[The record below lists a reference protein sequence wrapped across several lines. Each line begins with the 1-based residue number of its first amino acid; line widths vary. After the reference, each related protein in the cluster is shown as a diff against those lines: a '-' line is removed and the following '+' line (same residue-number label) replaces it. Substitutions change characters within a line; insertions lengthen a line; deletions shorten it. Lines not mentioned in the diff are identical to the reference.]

1 MRELYIEGL
10 ASHGG
15 PESCVGR
22 PRGRRRSVDRGGV
35 GSAIEPR
42 NQESGVLT
50 LSPEAEGNTVG
61 RVLASGRRTLRGL
74 RTDTCAESP
83 CSRTER
89 SHGHPGAVWRVGR
102 EGNAE
107 AVSP

>member
-1 MRELYIEGL
+1 MRELYIEGV

-22 PRGRRRSVDRGGV
+22 PRGRRRSVDRGRV

-42 NQESGVLT
+42 NQESGVPT
-50 LSPEAEGNTVG
+50 LSPEAEGHTVG
-61 RVLASGRRTLRGL
+61 RVIASGRRTLRGL

-89 SHGHPGAVWRVGR
+89 SHGRPCAAVWRAWVVRGTLR
-102 EGNAE
+102 R
-107 AVSP
+107 

>member
-1 MRELYIEGL
+1 
-10 ASHGG
+10 
-15 PESCVGR
+15 
-22 PRGRRRSVDRGGV
+22 
-35 GSAIEPR
+35 
-42 NQESGVLT
+42 VLT

-107 AVSP
+107 VVSP

>member
-1 MRELYIEGL
+1 
-10 ASHGG
+10 
-15 PESCVGR
+15 
-22 PRGRRRSVDRGGV
+22 
-35 GSAIEPR
+35 
-42 NQESGVLT
+42 VLT
-50 LSPEAEGNTVG
+50 LSPEAEGHTVG
-61 RVLASGRRTLRGL
+61 RVIASGRRTLRGL

-89 SHGHPGAVWRVGR
+89 SHGRPRTAVRVGR